1 MWYRK
6 AQVQS
11 NETAPVQTADTT
23 AISGYQIE
31 INKILALPGRTFNDM
46 IIALTNYKNSIDA
59 NISIDESTKESAKSL
74 VDTNIRTVAIQAGGK
89 FDAIYTPPLPTLAP
103 LQQPS
108 DPSNPLSAAITPL
121 SGSPASPGAA
131 GGQLRADGIKPQNLP
146 PPPPAGSPAGPQS
159 APGAPQQA
167 VPGKALY
174 DAIKAAGIRNFAFEA
189 MSANTLPLDDRSF
202 EMVKNNLIAS
212 KSLEPGPIATLK
224 SLLAAM
230 GIYLTLEG
238 NIMLFS
244 KQKTEETPKPQST
257 FDTVPFKDEK

>member
-6 AQVQS
+6 AQVQPG
-11 NETAPVQTADTT
+11 ETAPGPTADST

-31 INKILALPGRTFNDM
+31 INKILALPGKTFNEM

-59 NISIDESTKESAKSL
+59 NISIDIPTKESAKSL
-74 VDTNIRTVAIQAGGK
+74 VDTNIRTVTTQAGGN
-89 FDAIYTPPLPTLAP
+89 FNAIYTPPQPELAH

-121 SGSPASPGAA
+121 SGSPASPGA
-131 GGQLRADGIKPQNLP
+131 GGQLRVDGIKPQNLP

-212 KSLEPGPIATLK
+212 KSLEPGPVATLK

-257 FDTVPFKDEK
+257 FDTVSFKDEK

>member
-6 AQVQS
+6 AQVQPGA
-11 NETAPVQTADTT
+11 TAPVQTADST

-31 INKILALPGRTFNDM
+31 INKILALPGKTFNEM

-59 NISIDESTKESAKSL
+59 NISIDIPTKESAKSL
-74 VDTNIRTVAIQAGGK
+74 VDTNIRTVTIQAGEN
-89 FDAIYTPPLPTLAP
+89 FNAIYTPPQPTLAP
-103 LQQPS
+103 LQPS

-131 GGQLRADGIKPQNLP
+131 GGQLTADGINPRNLP
-146 PPPPAGSPAGPQS
+146 PSPPPGSPAGPQS

-212 KSLEPGPIATLK
+212 KSLQPGPVATLK

-257 FDTVPFKDEK
+257 FDTVSFKDEK

>member
-1 MWYRK
+1 M
-6 AQVQS
+6 
-11 NETAPVQTADTT
+11 
-23 AISGYQIE
+23 
-31 INKILALPGRTFNDM
+31 
-46 IIALTNYKNSIDA
+46 
-59 NISIDESTKESAKSL
+59 
-74 VDTNIRTVAIQAGGK
+74 
-89 FDAIYTPPLPTLAP
+89 
-103 LQQPS
+103 
-108 DPSNPLSAAITPL
+108 PL

-131 GGQLRADGIKPQNLP
+131 GGQLRADGINPRNLP
-146 PPPPAGSPAGPQS
+146 PSPPPGSPAGPQS

-202 EMVKNNLIAS
+202 EMVKNNLMAAS
-212 KSLEPGPIATLK
+212 SLQPGPVATLK